1 MNNKVRQKKVLSS
14 RAIATRVLSDVLSGK
29 SLTDSLNNNHT
40 LVADDEHSLFK
51 EICFGCVRWYLQIE
65 QIMEFLM
72 RKSLAK
78 KQPQIHALIAIG
90 IYQLS
95 RMRIKEHAAIN
106 ETVKVCDELKRSWPK
121 D

>member
-1 MNNKVRQKKVLSS
+1 
-14 RAIATRVLSDVLSGK
+14 
-29 SLTDSLNNNHT
+29 
-40 LVADDEHSLFK
+40 
-51 EICFGCVRWYLQIE
+51 
-65 QIMEFLM
+65 M

-106 ETVKVCDELKRSWPK
+106 ETVKVCDELKRSWAK
-121 D
+121 GLVNGILREFQRSKFKASSLKMKTWLSIQVTLLG